1 MSIDKSLITKGKL
14 TRHRNVLTRT
24 ERIKVL
30 TNENLWKDGRSV
42 FGLPKVKTLKVR
54 KKAKVEKEKTEE
66 TEASTGVLGSESVS
80 TKTTSLLVISAEIS
94 ASIVPSPVPPIFVW
108 LIDIDPGSLEKLV
121 TNKIYI
127 SPVWAL
133 SIVRFSVEIKE

>member
-1 MSIDKSLITKGKL
+1 MSIDKSLITKDKL
-14 TRHRNVLTRT
+14 TRHRNVLTRA

-66 TEASTGVLGSESVS
+66 EAAATVPTGEEKKE
-80 TKTTSLLVISAEIS
+80 KT
-94 ASIVPSPVPPIFVW
+94 P
-108 LIDIDPGSLEKLV
+108 
-121 TNKIYI
+121 
-127 SPVWAL
+127 
-133 SIVRFSVEIKE
+133 

>member
-1 MSIDKSLITKGKL
+1 VSIDKSLITKGKL
-14 TRHRNVLTRT
+14 TRHRNVLTRP

-66 TEASTGVLGSESVS
+66 ATVS
-80 TKTTSLLVISAEIS
+80 TDDEKKEKT
-94 ASIVPSPVPPIFVW
+94 P
-108 LIDIDPGSLEKLV
+108 
-121 TNKIYI
+121 
-127 SPVWAL
+127 
-133 SIVRFSVEIKE
+133 

>member
-14 TRHRNVLTRT
+14 TRHRNVLTRP

-30 TNENLWKDGRSV
+30 TNENLWKDGSSV

-66 TEASTGVLGSESVS
+66 TAVAPTGEEKKE
-80 TKTTSLLVISAEIS
+80 KT
-94 ASIVPSPVPPIFVW
+94 P
-108 LIDIDPGSLEKLV
+108 
-121 TNKIYI
+121 
-127 SPVWAL
+127 
-133 SIVRFSVEIKE
+133 

>member
-1 MSIDKSLITKGKL
+1 MGIDKSLITKGKL
-14 TRHRNVLTRT
+14 TRHRNVLTRP

-66 TEASTGVLGSESVS
+66 EATAPIGEEKKE
-80 TKTTSLLVISAEIS
+80 KT
-94 ASIVPSPVPPIFVW
+94 P
-108 LIDIDPGSLEKLV
+108 
-121 TNKIYI
+121 
-127 SPVWAL
+127 
-133 SIVRFSVEIKE
+133 

>member
-14 TRHRNVLTRT
+14 ARHRNVLTRP
-24 ERIKVL
+24 ERIKVM

-66 TEASTGVLGSESVS
+66 ATVS
-80 TKTTSLLVISAEIS
+80 TDDEKKEKT
-94 ASIVPSPVPPIFVW
+94 P
-108 LIDIDPGSLEKLV
+108 
-121 TNKIYI
+121 
-127 SPVWAL
+127 
-133 SIVRFSVEIKE
+133 

>member
-1 MSIDKSLITKGKL
+1 MGIDKSLITKGKL

-66 TEASTGVLGSESVS
+66 EAAAPIGEEKKE
-80 TKTTSLLVISAEIS
+80 KT
-94 ASIVPSPVPPIFVW
+94 P
-108 LIDIDPGSLEKLV
+108 
-121 TNKIYI
+121 
-127 SPVWAL
+127 
-133 SIVRFSVEIKE
+133 

>member
-1 MSIDKSLITKGKL
+1 MGIDKSLITKGKL

-30 TNENLWKDGRSV
+30 INENLWKDGRSV

-66 TEASTGVLGSESVS
+66 EATAPTGEEKKE
-80 TKTTSLLVISAEIS
+80 KT
-94 ASIVPSPVPPIFVW
+94 P
-108 LIDIDPGSLEKLV
+108 
-121 TNKIYI
+121 
-127 SPVWAL
+127 
-133 SIVRFSVEIKE
+133 